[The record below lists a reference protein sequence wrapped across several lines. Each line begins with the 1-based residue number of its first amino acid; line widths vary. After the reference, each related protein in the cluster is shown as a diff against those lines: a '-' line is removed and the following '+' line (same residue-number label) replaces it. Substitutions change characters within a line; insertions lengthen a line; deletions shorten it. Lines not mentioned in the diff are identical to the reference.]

1 MHEVLSASS
10 HQKQTHESQGSWK
23 EVLCSPRGH
32 RFLLYV
38 NQSLSWHAWFTAQGV
53 LSCDEWAPLNLAVI
67 MRVAGPLNPFE
78 LVIAAG
84 LNNEH

>member
-1 MHEVLSASS
+1 MHDSLLSVL
-10 HQKQTHESQGSWK
+10 
-23 EVLCSPRGH
+23 
-32 RFLLYV
+32 F
-38 NQSLSWHAWFTAQGV
+38 
-53 LSCDEWAPLNLAVI
+53 CDEWVPLNLAVI